1 MTESIITVPTTEI
14 LLGYAR
20 GLNDAF
26 RQDLADLV
34 AIDSGS
40 DDAEGVRAVAD
51 WCTERLALQGFSVS
65 AHKTET
71 VGGQSFGPVI
81 IARRLGTGTT
91 RVLLFA
97 HMDTVFDRGDSAR
110 RPYIEEAGRAYGPGV
125 SDDKGGIAAAFAV
138 ARVLADSGWDGYGEL
153 IIALTPD
160 EEVGSPASR
169 EILAELASTSD
180 VAFCMECARENGDIV
195 GSRKGVADVHIDV
208 QGRTAHSGVE
218 PERGVN
224 AAVEAAHLLLELQAL
239 SGSAP
244 GLSVNVGTIAA
255 GNKVNIVPGSAQLR
269 VEVRAVRIT
278 DLIGALDAIDERADR
293 PHVPGA
299 VITTKRLDVCPPL
312 EIDSTRDLAR
322 IATRLAVDLGL
333 DLQVAATGGVSDANF
348 VAASGVSTLD
358 GLGPIGGGDH
368 TEDEWIDL
376 TTVPQRVALL
386 SALIVEVS
394 RYDDESW
401 RGAR

>member
-1 MTESIITVPTTEI
+1 MTESIIAVPTAEI
-14 LLGYAR
+14 LLSSAR
-20 GLNDAF
+20 SLDHAF
-26 RQDLADLV
+26 RHDLAALV

-40 DDAEGVRAVAD
+40 QHAAGVEAVAV
-51 WCTERLALQGFSVS
+51 WCTERLAQEGFSVS
-65 AHKTET
+65 AHETEP
-71 VGGQSFGPVI
+71 VGGQAYGPVI
-81 IARRLGTGTT
+81 IARRTGTGTN

-97 HMDTVFDRGDSAR
+97 HMDTVFDQGESAK
-110 RPYIEEAGRAYGPGV
+110 RPYSEHAGRAYGPGV
-125 SDDKGGIAAAFAV
+125 SDDKGGIAAAFAA
-138 ARVLADSGWDGYGEL
+138 ARVLADSGWDGFGEL
-153 IIALTPD
+153 VIALTPD

-169 EILAELASTSD
+169 AILAQLASTSD

-208 QGRTAHSGVE
+208 RGRTAHSGVE

-255 GNKVNIVPGSAQLR
+255 GSRVNIVPGSAQLT
-269 VEVRAVRIT
+269 VEVRAERIT
-278 DLIGALDAIDERADR
+278 DLVGVLDAIDERAR
-293 PHVPGA
+293 TPHVSGA
-299 VITTKRLDVCPPL
+299 VITAKRLDVCPPL

-322 IATRLAVDLGL
+322 IATRLAADLGVN
-333 DLQVAATGGVSDANF
+333 LQVAATGGVSDANF
-348 VAASGVSTLD
+348 VAATGVSTLD

-368 TEDEWIDL
+368 TDDEWIDL

-394 RYDDESW
+394 RYDDESS